1 MSQVNIES
9 IVKRFGQV
17 TALDH
22 VSLAIPKGAFVV
34 LLGPSGCGKTSL
46 LRLIAGL
53 DTADSGRIVLGD
65 KDITHVHARDRD
77 IAMVFQSYALYPHMS
92 VRRNMSFSLELRKV
106 PRARIDERVEAV
118 AQTLGIGHLLDRR
131 PKQLSGGQRQR
142 VALGRAIVREPSVF
156 LFDEPL
162 SNLDAKLRTAMRG
175 ELIRLHKRLGTTV
188 VYVTHDQVEA
198 MTMGQLVV
206 VMKDGR
212 IEQLG
217 PPLEVYRNPQ
227 TLFVAEFIGSP
238 AMNLLPGRIDAAQ
251 GCIVSNDGNLRLP
264 LDAAAHARPPG
275 SVSPAAAD
283 PAAAYPGAANPG
295 AGNLASA
302 DLAAANLASANLASA
317 DPAAADPAAAD
328 GAAPNRA
335 APADVVI
342 GLRPEHIAIRTGA
355 ERPGEVHWDGVVEVI
370 EPLGAETFIEV
381 NCRGT
386 RVMVRVSADILP
398 AAGETLR
405 LAAEAKRFHIF
416 DAHSGRRIEH
426 VSAPD
431 R

>member
-1 MSQVNIES
+1 
-9 IVKRFGQV
+9 
-17 TALDH
+17 
-22 VSLAIPKGAFVV
+22 
-34 LLGPSGCGKTSL
+34 
-46 LRLIAGL
+46 
-53 DTADSGRIVLGD
+53 
-65 KDITHVHARDRD
+65 
-77 IAMVFQSYALYPHMS
+77 
-92 VRRNMSFSLELRKV
+92 
-106 PRARIDERVEAV
+106 V

-217 PPLEVYRNPQ
+217 PPLEVYRNPR

-238 AMNLLPGRIDAAQ
+238 AMNLLPGRIDDAQ

-275 SVSPAAAD
+275 SVSPAAAN
-283 PAAAYPGAANPG
+283 PAAANPG
-295 AGNLASA
+295 GANPAAANLASA
-302 DLAAANLASANLASA
+302 DLATADLAAANLASA
-317 DPAAADPAAAD
+317 DPAAAD
-328 GAAPNRA
+328 GAASNRAASNRAASNRAASNRAASNRA

-386 RVMVRVSADILP
+386 RVMVRVSADMLP